1 MFVYF
6 QPELLHK
13 GRGQKMARRT
23 GSLRRKN
30 LLHKIEN
37 SGLPGNL
44 SAKNPKRNIR
54 CNDRLYI
61 VLVDIAV
68 CSGKERGHA
77 EKVWDDSIHRRGK
90 TVKEF
95 GINKNAAVSWQ
106 LQLFFPNPC
115 SYGSGLNIHKF
126 QLRMPV
132 PVYAVKIKLG

>member
-13 GRGQKMARRT
+13 GRGQKMAGRT

-68 CSGKERGHA
+68 CSCKERGHA

-95 GINKNAAVSWQ
+95 GINKNAAVRWQ
-106 LQLFFPNPC
+106 LQLLFPNPG

>member
-1 MFVYF
+1 
-6 QPELLHK
+6 
-13 GRGQKMARRT
+13 MAGRT

-68 CSGKERGHA
+68 CSCKERGHA

-106 LQLFFPNPC
+106 LQLFFPNPD
-115 SYGSGLNIHKF
+115 SYGS
-126 QLRMPV
+126 
-132 PVYAVKIKLG
+132 